1 FCLVVARRPLSS
13 SLFPYT
19 TLFRSEV
26 FSNSSAVCQT
36 EIPFIQRF
44 ASAGTYSHADG
55 QPDTAFLPF
64 QFQIQISGPL
74 ISSIVFLQKITA
86 HLSVSGP
93 EGIQTFRTHIPV
105 QEQRDHTLHS
115 H

>member
-74 ISSIVFLQKITA
+74 ISSIVFLQKITDRKSTRLNSS
-86 HLSVSGP
+86 HVS
-93 EGIQTFRTHIPV
+93 ISYAFFC
-105 QEQRDHTLHS
+105 LK
-115 H
+115 